1 MVEQFRSQLTVKSR
15 LALVCAAAGLCFVCM
30 WMLAAGVAGAST
42 AQEQPKLTPG
52 AVFTSTNTV
61 PNRVLAYNRD
71 ASGQLTLVQDIR
83 TGGNGKPAGN
93 PPFTGFPVLDSMGSV
108 NLSDDGDG
116 KPCLFVVNGGSN
128 SVSSF
133 RVGPGGLELADQKP
147 SGGSRP
153 ASLTSNSRGG
163 NKQVLYVLNSD
174 NATASFRGFNVSG
187 SCVLTQIPGSDRALP
202 SQASVPATIRFDE
215 RARHLAVSER
225 FAPAQPAGNGDIVVY
240 PVDSNGLTGAPVVT
254 PSPERTPYG
263 LDYNHHDILSVTNEH
278 VDAPPFPNATVST
291 YRQLEDGTLV
301 HLDTEPSPG
310 AACWNLFSNN
320 GKFLYVTNPA
330 GKFVP
335 GSANVLSFSVDHDGQ
350 MTRVD
355 QENTP
360 FEAIDNALSH
370 DDKYLYVL
378 SANVVTPGTESAINA
393 FAIDANTGALTPID
407 EERIPGNS
415 TSGLA
420 AW

>member
-1 MVEQFRSQLTVKSR
+1 M
-15 LALVCAAAGLCFVCM
+15 
-30 WMLAAGVAGAST
+30 
-42 AQEQPKLTPG
+42 
-52 AVFTSTNTV
+52 
-61 PNRVLAYNRD
+61 
-71 ASGQLTLVQDIR
+71 
-83 TGGNGKPAGN
+83 
-93 PPFTGFPVLDSMGSV
+93 
-108 NLSDDGDG
+108 
-116 KPCLFVVNGGSN
+116 
-128 SVSSF
+128 
-133 RVGPGGLELADQKP
+133 
-147 SGGSRP
+147 
-153 ASLTSNSRGG
+153 
-163 NKQVLYVLNSD
+163 
-174 NATASFRGFNVSG
+174 
-187 SCVLTQIPGSDRALP
+187 
-202 SQASVPATIRFDE
+202 
-215 RARHLAVSER
+215 
-225 FAPAQPAGNGDIVVY
+225 
-240 PVDSNGLTGAPVVT
+240 
-254 PSPERTPYG
+254 
-263 LDYNHHDILSVTNEH
+263 TNEA

-320 GKFLYVTNPA
+320 GKFLFVTNPA

-350 MTRVD
+350 MTRVG

-407 EERIPGNS
+407 EESIPGNS

>member
-1 MVEQFRSQLTVKSR
+1 MVTQFRSRMTVRSR
-15 LALVCAAAGLCFVCM
+15 LALVCAAAGLCILSLWV
-30 WMLAAGVAGAST
+30 LAAGAAGAST
-42 AQEQPKLTPG
+42 AQDQPKLTPG

-71 ASGQLTLVQDIR
+71 ASGQLTLVQDIQ

-116 KPCLFVVNGGSN
+116 KPCLFVVNAGSN

-133 RVGPGGLELADQKP
+133 RVGPDGLELADQKP

-163 NKQVLYVLNSD
+163 SKQVLYVLNSD
-174 NATASFRGFNVSG
+174 NTTASFRGFNVSR
-187 SCVLTQIPGSDRALP
+187 SCVLTQIQGSDRLLP

-215 RARHLAVSER
+215 RGRHLAVSER

-263 LDYNHHDILSVTNEH
+263 LDYNHHDILSVTNELSMH
-278 VDAPPFPNATVST
+278 RPSRTPRSRRTGSWTTGRSFIST
-291 YRQLEDGTLV
+291 
-301 HLDTEPSPG
+301 PSPRRVQRAG
-310 AACWNLFSNN
+310 TCSRTTASSCSSPIRPASSCRAAPTCC
-320 GKFLYVTNPA
+320 
-330 GKFVP
+330 
-335 GSANVLSFSVDHDGQ
+335 LS
-350 MTRVD
+350 
-355 QENTP
+355 P
-360 FEAIDNALSH
+360 
-370 DDKYLYVL
+370 
-378 SANVVTPGTESAINA
+378 
-393 FAIDANTGALTPID
+393 
-407 EERIPGNS
+407 S
-415 TSGLA
+415 TTTA
-420 AW
+420 R

>member
-1 MVEQFRSQLTVKSR
+1 VVEQLRTQLTVRSR
-15 LALVCAAAGLCFVCM
+15 LALVCAAAGLCIVSL
-30 WMLAAGVAGAST
+30 WVLAAGASA
-42 AQEQPKLTPG
+42 AQDQPKLTPG

-61 PNRVLAYNRD
+61 PNRVLAYSRGAN
-71 ASGQLTLVQDIR
+71 GQLTLVQDIR

-116 KPCLFVVNGGSN
+116 KACLFVVNAGSN

-133 RVGPGGLELADQKP
+133 RVRPDGLELADQKS

-187 SCVLTQIPGSDRALP
+187 SCVLTQIPGSDRLLP

-215 RARHLAVSER
+215 RGQHLAVSER

-254 PSPERTPYG
+254 PSPNRTPYG

-278 VDAPPFPNATVST
+278 VDAPPFPSSTVST

-310 AACWNLFSNN
+310 AACWNLFTNN
-320 GKFLYVTNPA
+320 GKFLLVTNPA

-335 GSANVLSFSVDHDGQ
+335 GSANVLSFSVDHEGQ
-350 MTRVD
+350 MTRVG
-355 QENTP
+355 QANTP
-360 FEAIDNALSH
+360 FEATDNALSH
-370 DDKYLYVL
+370 DDKYLYVV
-378 SANVVTPGTESAINA
+378 SANVVTPGVDSAITA
-393 FAIDANTGALTPID
+393 FAIDQNTGALTQID
-407 EERIPGNS
+407 EELILGSNS

>member
-1 MVEQFRSQLTVKSR
+1 MTVRSR
-15 LALVCAAAGLCFVCM
+15 LALVCAAAGLCIVSL
-30 WMLAAGVAGAST
+30 WVLGAATAS
-42 AQEQPKLTPG
+42 AADDQAKLTPG

-61 PNRVLAYNRD
+61 PNRVLAYSRGAD
-71 ASGQLTLVQDIR
+71 GQLALVQDIP
-83 TGGNGKPAGN
+83 TGGNGRPAGN
-93 PPFTGFPVLDSMGSV
+93 PPAFTGFPVLDSMGSV
-108 NLSDDGDG
+108 NLSDDGDS
-116 KPCLFVVNGGSN
+116 KACLFVVNAGSN

-133 RVGPGGLELADQKP
+133 RVRPDGLELADQKP

-153 ASLTSNSRGG
+153 ASLTSN
-163 NKQVLYVLNSD
+163 KQVMYVLNSD
-174 NATASFRGFNVSG
+174 NATASIRGFYVSG
-187 SCVLTQIPGSDRALP
+187 SCALTQIPGSDRALP
-202 SQASVPATIRFDE
+202 SQSGVPATVRFDE
-215 RARHLAVSER
+215 RGRHLAVSER
-225 FAPAQPAGNGDIVVY
+225 YAPAAPAGNGDIVVY

-263 LDYNHHDILSVTNEH
+263 LDYNHNDILSVTNEA
-278 VDAPPFPNATVST
+278 VDAPPFPNSTVST
-291 YRQLEDGTLV
+291 YRQLDDGTLV

-310 AACWNLFSNN
+310 AACWNLFTNN
-320 GKFLYVTNPA
+320 GKFLFVTNPA

-335 GSANVLSFSVDHDGQ
+335 GSANVLTFSVDHDGQ

-370 DDKYLYVL
+370 DDRYLYVL

-407 EERIPGNS
+407 QETIPGNS